1 MKARV
6 IFLLVLL
13 ILLSAV
19 GTVAL
24 SAGRYQIEVGTI
36 AGGAYR
42 LTSSGALANALSAG
56 GDYILLVPS
65 APEGQGSG
73 CCCTYLPCALRS
85 W

>member
-13 ILLSAV
+13 IVFSAV

-24 SAGRYQIEVGTI
+24 PAGRYQIEIGII

-42 LTSSGALANALSAG
+42 LTSSGAPANAVSAG
-56 GDYILLVPS
+56 GDYMLLVPS
-65 APEGQGSG
+65 ASAAQGSG
-73 CCCTYLPCALRS
+73 CCCTFLPCALRS